1 LYEESQHKKSTWFVL
16 AVSMKILIC
25 NYEYP
30 PIGGGGGI
38 TTQRLAEEL
47 VKRHF
52 VTVITS
58 AFRELP
64 KHEIQ
69 NGVEIHRV
77 PVFHR
82 KNAETATLL
91 SMASYFPSSLLKGV
105 ALCRKEKFDVI
116 NSHFAVPTG
125 PSAVILSKV
134 FRIPHVLSIHG
145 GDVFDPSKSL
155 SPHKSWGL
163 HGLVQSI
170 INSSDMVLP
179 QSSNIEQNTRKYY
192 RIRKPI
198 RIIPHAIK
206 RPAFEVC
213 ERQVFGFST
222 DDILL
227 ITIGRL
233 IHRKAIHHLITMV
246 SRINDPKVKLL
257 ILGDG
262 PERQSLEGYVARLG
276 LTQRVFFSGWV
287 AEEQKFQ
294 LLNTSNVYV
303 SSTLH
308 EGFGLIFCEAMAC
321 GLPIVTFDNGGHTD
335 FLVDGRSGFLVPAG
349 DLDTLRE
356 RVEILAYQPDLRS
369 RFGSFNKG
377 LVENFFIERCAS
389 EYEEMFAELSV
400 RSTLA
405 RTARAGETSIEAVKG
420 IYGGSDSRGRFRH

>member
-1 LYEESQHKKSTWFVL
+1 
-16 AVSMKILIC
+16 MKILIC

-30 PIGGGGGI
+30 PIGGGGGV

-52 VTVITS
+52 VTVVTS
-58 AFRELP
+58 AFGELA
-64 KHEIQ
+64 KHEIL

-77 PVFHR
+77 PVFYR
-82 KNAETATLL
+82 RNAETATFL
-91 SMASYFPSSLLKGV
+91 SMASYFPSSLIKGI
-105 ALCRKEKFDVI
+105 ALCRNKKFDVI
-116 NSHFAVPTG
+116 NSHFAIPTG
-125 PSAVILSKV
+125 PSAVILSKI

-145 GDVFDPSKSL
+145 GDIFDPSKRL

-163 HGLVQSI
+163 HGLVQNI
-170 INSSDMVLP
+170 INSSDTVLP
-179 QSSNIEQNTRKYY
+179 QSSNTEQNTRKFY
-192 RIRKPI
+192 RIKKPI

-206 RPAFEVC
+206 RPAFEVR
-213 ERQVFGFST
+213 ERQPLGFST

-233 IHRKAIHHLITMV
+233 IPRKAIHHLITMI
-246 SRINDPKVKLL
+246 SRINDKKVKLM
-257 ILGDG
+257 IVGDG

-276 LTQRVFFSGWV
+276 LTQRVLFTGWI

-294 LLNTSNVYV
+294 LLNIANVYV

-335 FLVDGRSGFLVPAG
+335 FLIDGSSGFLVPAG

-356 RVEILAYQPDLRS
+356 RVEILAHRPDLRGL
-369 RFGSFNKG
+369 FGSFNKR
-377 LVENFFIERCAS
+377 LVENFFIERCAAQ
-389 EYEEMFAELSV
+389 YEEVFAELSLKG
-400 RSTLA
+400 SLE
-405 RTARAGETSIEAVKG
+405 RTAQAEKPSIDIVARQFPTDATDNLGDVVKHG
-420 IYGGSDSRGRFRH
+420 P

>member
-1 LYEESQHKKSTWFVL
+1 
-16 AVSMKILIC
+16 MKILIC

-58 AFRELP
+58 AFGQLP
-64 KHEIQ
+64 KHEIL

-91 SMASYFPSSLLKGV
+91 SMASYFPSSLMKGI
-105 ALCRKEKFDVI
+105 ALCRNKKFDVI

-125 PSAVILSKV
+125 PSAVILSKI

-145 GDVFDPSKSL
+145 GDIFDPSKRL

-170 INSSDMVLP
+170 INSSDTILP
-179 QSSNIEQNTRKYY
+179 QSSNIEQNTRKFY

-206 RPAFEVC
+206 RPAFEVRG
-213 ERQVFGFST
+213 RQAFGFSA

-233 IHRKAIHHLITMV
+233 IRRKAIHHLISMI
-246 SRINDPKVKLL
+246 SRINDQKVKLI

-262 PERQSLEGYVARLG
+262 PERRSLEGYAARLG
-276 LTQRVFFSGWV
+276 LTQRVSFTGWI
-287 AEEQKFQ
+287 AEEEKFQ
-294 LLNTSNVYV
+294 LLNISNVYV

-335 FLVDGRSGFLVPAG
+335 FLIDGSSGFLVPAG

-356 RVEILAYQPDLRS
+356 RVEILAYRPDLRS
-369 RFGSFNKG
+369 RLGSFNKS

-389 EYEEMFAELSV
+389 QYEEVFAELSV
-400 RSTLA
+400 RGTLD
-405 RTARAGETSIEAVKG
+405 RTARAGEPSIETVKG
-420 IYGGSDSRGRFRH
+420 IYGGSDSRGRFEH

>member
-1 LYEESQHKKSTWFVL
+1 
-16 AVSMKILIC
+16 MKILIC

-30 PIGGGGGI
+30 PIGGGGGV

-58 AFRELP
+58 AFGKLP

-77 PVFHR
+77 PVFYR

-91 SMASYFPSSLLKGV
+91 SMASYFPSSLLKGI
-105 ALCRKEKFDVI
+105 ALCRSKRFDVI

-125 PSAVILSKV
+125 PSAVILSKI
-134 FRIPHVLSIHG
+134 FGIPHVLSIHG

-170 INSSDMVLP
+170 INSSDTVLP

-206 RPAFEVC
+206 RPTFEIR
-213 ERQVFGFST
+213 ERQDFGFST

-233 IHRKAIHHLITMV
+233 IHRKAIHHLVTMI
-246 SRINDPKVKLL
+246 SRINDQRVKLL

-276 LTQRVFFSGWV
+276 LSQRVSFTGWV
-287 AEEQKFQ
+287 AEEEKFQ
-294 LLNTSNVYV
+294 LLNISNLYV

-335 FLVDGRSGFLVPAG
+335 FLVDGRSGFLVRAG
-349 DLDTLRE
+349 DLDALRE
-356 RVEILAYQPDLRS
+356 RVEMLSHRPDLRS
-369 RFGSFNKG
+369 RFGSFNKR

-389 EYEEMFAELSV
+389 QYEKVFAELSP
-400 RSTLA
+400 RGALEG
-405 RTARAGETSIEAVKG
+405 TAQAAETSIETA
-420 IYGGSDSRGRFRH
+420 RHLWKQ

>member
-1 LYEESQHKKSTWFVL
+1 
-16 AVSMKILIC
+16 MKILIC

-64 KHEIQ
+64 KQEIL

-77 PVFHR
+77 PVFYR
-82 KNAETATLL
+82 KYAETATLL
-91 SMASYFPSSLLKGV
+91 SMASYFPSSLFKGV
-105 ALCRKEKFDVI
+105 ALCRKKKFDVI
-116 NSHFAVPTG
+116 NSHFAIPTG
-125 PSAVILSKV
+125 PSAVILSKI

-155 SPHKSWGL
+155 SPHKRWGL

-170 INSSDMVLP
+170 INSSDTVLP

-192 RIRKPI
+192 RIKKPI
-198 RIIPHAIK
+198 QIIPHAIK
-206 RPAFEVC
+206 RPAFEVR
-213 ERQVFGFST
+213 ERRVFGFST

-233 IHRKAIHHLITMV
+233 INRKAIHHLISMI
-246 SRINDPKVKLL
+246 SRINDQKVKLL

-276 LTQRVFFSGWV
+276 LTQRVSFAGWV

-294 LLNTSNVYV
+294 LLNISNVYV

-335 FLVDGRSGFLVPAG
+335 FLVDGRSGFLVRAG
-349 DLDTLRE
+349 DLDALRE
-356 RVEILAYQPDLRS
+356 RVEILSYRPDLRS
-369 RFGSFNKG
+369 RFGSFNKR
-377 LVENFFIERCAS
+377 LVENFFIERCAAQ
-389 EYEEMFAELSV
+389 YEKVFAELSEG
-400 RSTLA
+400 RILERAA
-405 RTARAGETSIEAVKG
+405 RTREAAVDILQKRLLADGNHGDVAKQGPEPERNGEV
-420 IYGGSDSRGRFRH
+420 DLWRQ